1 MRRSYIFGGGG
12 ATIIPAASAARRD
25 RRGALV
31 CTSIICKYINFLHRK
46 ITLIT
51 VNCSLLMTLP
61 VVAIAPSTSVVDF
74 VWLYDFVRLYVP
86 VDMNA
91 KISN

>member
-1 MRRSYIFGGGG
+1 
-12 ATIIPAASAARRD
+12 
-25 RRGALV
+25 
-31 CTSIICKYINFLHRK
+31 
-46 ITLIT
+46 
-51 VNCSLLMTLP
+51 MTLP